1 VLLSVNPYS
10 LPIPP
15 EAARRAVKVLI
26 DDSVPE
32 ATRDKVEKLVT
43 AAIGARPDADTLVVS
58 IVRLSPGRG
67 WEVFINDLQDAPLVE
82 TIQSALK
89 KSGL

>member
-1 VLLSVNPYS
+1 M
-10 LPIPP
+10 
-15 EAARRAVKVLI
+15 KVLI

-67 WEVFINDLQDAPLVE
+67 WEVFINDLQDPPLVAS
-82 TIQSALK
+82 IQAALK
-89 KSGL
+89 KGGF

>member
-1 VLLSVNPYS
+1 MLISANPYS

-32 ATRDKVEKLVT
+32 ATRDKVEKVVT
-43 AAIGARPDADTLVVS
+43 AAIGPRPDADTLVVS

-82 TIQSALK
+82 AIQSALK

>member
-1 VLLSVNPYS
+1 MLLCANPYS
-10 LPIPP
+10 LPIRP
-15 EAARRAVKVLI
+15 EAPRRTVKVLI

-32 ATRDKVEKLVT
+32 ATRDKVEKLVA
-43 AAIGARPDADTLVVS
+43 AAIGVRPDADTLVVS

-67 WEVFINDLQDAPLVE
+67 WEVFVNDLQDAPLVE
-82 TIQSALK
+82 TIQNALK